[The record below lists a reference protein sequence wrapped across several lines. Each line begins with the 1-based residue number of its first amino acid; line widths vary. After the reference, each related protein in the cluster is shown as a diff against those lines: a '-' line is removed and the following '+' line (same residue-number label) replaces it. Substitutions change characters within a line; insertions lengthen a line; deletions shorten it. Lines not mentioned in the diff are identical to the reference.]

1 MMRNDIV
8 KVFLI
13 DDHAIVR
20 LGIRA
25 LIEKNT
31 DMVVCGEGGTLEEA
45 YKGIQE
51 TTPDVILLDMKLPDG
66 DGIIGCRNIKRI
78 SPQAK
83 IIILTAYGEE
93 SLIVEVIKA
102 GADGYLLKNI
112 DSKKI
117 ISSIRD
123 VFNGNSI
130 LDQNVL
136 NKVIELMKSNDKD
149 NSNIGVTL
157 TQQEQN
163 ILELISQGKT
173 NKEISTELFVAEK
186 TVRNYVSTILKKIN
200 VDNRTEAALYWMR
213 QKSLI

>member
-1 MMRNDIV
+1 MKSDSI

-20 LGIRA
+20 LGIRS
-25 LIEKNT
+25 LVEKNSG
-31 DMVVCGEGGTLEEA
+31 MVVCGESGTLEEA
-45 YKGIQE
+45 YKDIKE

-78 SPQAK
+78 CPQAK
-83 IIILTAYGEE
+83 IIVLTAYGED

-117 ISSIRD
+117 ITSIRD

-136 NKVIELMKSNDKD
+136 NKVIELMKNNDKD
-149 NSNIGVTL
+149 NSNIGATL

-163 ILELISQGKT
+163 IVELISQGKT
-173 NKEISTELFVAEK
+173 NKEISKELFVAEK